1 MDIVGGQAVQLQ
13 RLLSG
18 LGESK
23 RLEVSFLPVNPR
35 LPGALRT
42 LQRVKYVRT
51 IVTSIA
57 YAASLIRTA
66 RNNDVLHAFS
76 ASYWSYILA
85 PLPALIAGKIWGR
98 ATILNYRSG
107 EADDHLAAWKRT
119 AVPTMRRFA
128 TRIVVPSGYLVKV
141 FGSFGLEAESISNF
155 VPIETLPYRRREY
168 IAPRFLSNRNFEPLY
183 NVACIIRAFALVQS
197 RVPEASLVIAG
208 DGQERTALEALVDE
222 LQLRNVDFVG
232 RVSPSGMAAL
242 YDDADIY
249 LNSPNIDNMPGSIIE
264 AFACGV
270 PVVSSNAGGIPFVV
284 TSGETGILVER
295 NDHDAMAKAALALL
309 EDPARALALA
319 DAARAECE
327 ARYTWPHVR
336 RAWESLYLSLAQE
349 C

>member
-18 LGESK
+18 LGESE

-35 LPGALRT
+35 LRGALRG
-42 LQRVKYVRT
+42 LQRVKYMRT
-51 IVTSIA
+51 IITSIA
-57 YAASLIRTA
+57 YVSSLIRVA

-85 PLPALIAGKIWGR
+85 PLPALLVGRLWGR

-107 EADDHLAAWKRT
+107 EADDHLGTWKRT
-119 AVPTMRRFA
+119 AVPTMRQFA

-141 FGSFGLEAESISNF
+141 FGAFGLDAEAISNF
-155 VPIETLPYRRREY
+155 VPIEQLPYRRREN
-168 IAPRFLSNRNFEPLY
+168 IAPRFLSNRNLEPLY
-183 NVACIIRAFALVQS
+183 NVACTVRAFALVQ
-197 RVPEASLVIAG
+197 RRFPEASLVIAG
-208 DGQERTALEALVDE
+208 DGQERPALEALVTD
-222 LQLRNVDFVG
+222 LRLSHVSFVG
-232 RVSPSGMAAL
+232 RVSPSGMGAL
-242 YDDADIY
+242 YDQADIY

-284 TSGETGILVER
+284 TNGKNGILVER
-295 NDHDAMAKAALALL
+295 NDHTAMAEAAMSLLA
-309 EDPARALALA
+309 DPAVALALA

-336 RAWESLYLSLAQE
+336 RAWESLYVSLVPA